1 MTNIRELWRLMK
13 SILRSARQI
22 VHSELEA
29 LNLTGAE
36 GDILF
41 HLLFESDGL
50 SQEMLAERLDIGK
63 AAVSRTV
70 YSLAEKGYV
79 HRKRRPEDARAYHVM
94 LTKAAIGASGRIE
107 RAYNAVYET
116 ALREIQ
122 SLDIQRVTALLEK
135 VNENL
140 QAREEEIK

>member
-22 VHSELEA
+22 VHSELGA

-41 HLLFESDGL
+41 HLLFENDGL

-70 YSLAEKGYV
+70 HSLAEKGYV
-79 HRKRRPEDARAYHVM
+79 HRKRRLDDARAYHVT
-94 LTKAAIGASGRIE
+94 LTKAAIGAGARIE
-107 RAYNAVYET
+107 HAYSAVYEA
-116 ALREIQ
+116 ALREIAD
-122 SLDIQRVTALLEK
+122 LDIQHVAALLEK

-140 QAREEEIK
+140 HAQEVQIK